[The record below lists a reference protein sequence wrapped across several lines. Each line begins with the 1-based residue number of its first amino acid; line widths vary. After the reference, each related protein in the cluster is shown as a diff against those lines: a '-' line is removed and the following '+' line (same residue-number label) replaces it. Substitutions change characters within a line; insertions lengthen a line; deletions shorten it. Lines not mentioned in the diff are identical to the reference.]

1 MTNKLSHFFLQALM
15 LRLLPP
21 TQENEDGNDDDG
33 KVVKGWS
40 LEDINFVRKCKKFSL
55 PISIN

>member
-1 MTNKLSHFFLQALM
+1 MTNKLSHFLQTLM

-21 TQENEDGNDDDG
+21 TQENEDGNDDDE

-40 LEDINFVRKCKKFSL
+40 LEDINFVRECKNFSL